1 MNFSER
7 LLDLMKEKGVKWK
20 MVSGDLQIGIN
31 QKRYW
36 ETHDNLPD
44 GDTLKKLADYFGVS
58 IPYLIGDTDN
68 RGEVKEKAPTPVKSV
83 EAMYIEELVNGL
95 PDQQRKEAVA
105 YLLALRKEVDL
116 EKQ

>member
-58 IPYLIGDTDN
+58 IPYLIGDTDD
-68 RGEVKEKAPTPVKSV
+68 RGEKKAPTPGTNV
-83 EAMYIEELVNGL
+83 EAMYIAELANSL
-95 PDQQRKEAVA
+95 PDQKRKRAVA
-105 YLLALRKEVDL
+105 YLLELQKEADS
-116 EKQ
+116 EK

>member
-58 IPYLIGDTDN
+58 IPYLIGDTDD
-68 RGEVKEKAPTPVKSV
+68 RGAKKTSTHGTNV
-83 EAMYIEELVNGL
+83 EAMYIAELANSL
-95 PDQQRKEAVA
+95 PDQKRKRAVA
-105 YLLALRKEVDL
+105 YLLELQKEADS
-116 EKQ
+116 EK

>member
-58 IPYLIGDTDN
+58 IPYLIGDTDD
-68 RGEVKEKAPTPVKSV
+68 RGEKKAPTPGTNV
-83 EAMYIEELVNGL
+83 EAMYIAELANSL
-95 PDQQRKEAVA
+95 PDQKRKRAVA
-105 YLLALRKEVDL
+105 YLLELQKEVDS
-116 EKQ
+116 EK

>member
-58 IPYLIGDTDN
+58 IPYLIGDTDD
-68 RGEVKEKAPTPVKSV
+68 RGAKKAPTPGTNV
-83 EAMYIEELVNGL
+83 EAMYIAELANSL

-105 YLLALRKEVDL
+105 YLLALRKEADS
-116 EKQ
+116 EK

>member
-20 MVSGDLQIGIN
+20 NVSADLQIGIN

-44 GDTLKKLADYFGVS
+44 GDTLKKLADYFSVS
-58 IPYLIGDTDN
+58 IPYLIGDSDD
-68 RGEVKEKAPTPVKSV
+68 RGIKKAPTPGSSV
-83 EAMYIEELVNGL
+83 EAMYIAELANSL

-105 YLLALRKEVDL
+105 YLLALRKEADS
-116 EKQ
+116 EK